1 MESTF
6 LDFVDFDSN
15 QSKNSKTYSINKKRN
30 LIFYII
36 SLSIVIILGIFC
48 FERKSKISKL
58 KKTHNDLYEET
69 LTLKKNSEEL
79 YSRNMEKNKLV
90 VQVFNDMKAYQEQ
103 FEKDEKEV
111 EDLKDKNIDLKKQ
124 KEQLTLNSEN
134 IRSKVREIKSQLE
147 KNMENLTI
155 EKNKNAE
162 LAHKYQILKEELEKE
177 EE

>member
-6 LDFVDFDSN
+6 LDFVDFDNN
-15 QSKNSKTYSINKKRN
+15 QSKNSKNYSENKKRN

-69 LTLKKNSEEL
+69 LTLKKNSEDL

-90 VQVFNDMKAYQEQ
+90 VQVFNDMKAYKEQ

-111 EDLKDKNIDLKKQ
+111 EDLKEKNIDLKKQ

-134 IRSKVREIKSQLE
+134 IRSKVREIKSELE
-147 KNMENLTI
+147 NNMEKLTI
-155 EKNKNAE
+155 EKNKNAK